1 MSGKTG
7 GGRPR
12 RRIQGDVRDEVD
24 AGRRTGTVL
33 LLDMPAESVFQPP
46 SDVVEADE
54 AVRIVIEIPGVAAA
68 SVQVRVS
75 GNRLEVTGEK
85 IPDFPAGESS
95 FLCLERIFGRF
106 QRAFEIRGS
115 VNLGEISA
123 RMSNGILVITIP
135 KIADRRGRE
144 RRIPVMYG

>member
-12 RRIQGDVRDEVD
+12 RRIQGDVLDEVD

-144 RRIPVMYG
+144 RRIPVTCG